1 MRPFAAAALTA
12 AALSCAR
19 FASAAPAATVE
30 HAEGKVE
37 RVRPGDRAPL
47 KKGAAL
53 EYGDSVATAAGAWAV
68 LKLADGSRIK
78 LKDESL
84 LALEPPGQGT
94 RVRLDLGGL
103 FASVLKRKGRDF
115 TVRSRG
121 AVAAVRGTTFF
132 AAYGRDSAAGSD
144 LWLCVK
150 EGSVAVKPE
159 GAAGEVLVRQG
170 EGILVEPGKGL
181 PQPQRYKWTE
191 GLNWNMDPGKGSIV
205 DATDAGSVYGDP
217 LDKDYD

>member
-1 MRPFAAAALTA
+1 MRRFAAGMLAAVMLSPVRGA
-12 AALSCAR
+12 A
-19 FASAAPAATVE
+19 AAPAATLE

-37 RVRPGDRAPL
+37 RVRPGERSAV

-53 EYGDSVATAAGAWAV
+53 EYGDAVATSAGAWAV

-84 LALEPPGQGT
+84 LALEPPGAGT

-115 TVRSRG
+115 SVRSRG

-159 GAAGEVLVRQG
+159 GSAGEVLVREG

-181 PQPQRYKWTE
+181 PSAQRYKWTE
-191 GLNWNMDPGKGSIV
+191 GLNWNMDPARGSIV
-205 DATDAGSVYGDP
+205 DKTDAGSVYGDP
-217 LDKDYD
+217 LDRDYD